1 MSAILV
7 KYGAAT
13 TIYFPLISFNS
24 VSFTSTAS
32 LTTADSK
39 ISKNGA
45 AFTTTSNAVASV
57 GSYGYSL
64 TLTTGDTTCLR
75 AMIVMHHT
83 AASPTFEDTMILLD
97 TYGNASAQHVFDL
110 SVANQS
116 VIASAGTVTIGAS
129 GLSSGAVAAGAFS
142 AGAFAAG
149 FLSAGGIAAGAISA
163 GGIAAAALSSG
174 AFAAGFL
181 STGGIATGA
190 FTTNVF
196 VAGFISAGGIAAS
209 AISSG
214 AFVSGAVTASG
225 NFPTNFKD
233 LTISATTG
241 LVSIS
246 TAATVIA
253 GTVNDKTGY
262 SLTQTFPTN
271 FSALG
276 ITAGGLVGIS
286 TAALV
291 IAGTVNDKTGYSL
304 TQTFPTNFSDLS
316 ITVATGLVSISTA
329 QLVNVG
335 TVAAGVVTSIWNKAM
350 VEPTAVPV
358 ITASVLSAYSWMFML
373 SKHTIV
379 QSSVLQTVY
388 KSDGSTL
395 VASATIGDDGTLFTR
410 GSFN

>member
-13 TIYFPLISFNS
+13 TIYFPLISYNS

-45 AFTTTSNAVASV
+45 SFATTSNAVASV
-57 GSYGYSL
+57 GSFGYSL

-83 AASPTFEDTMILLD
+83 AATPTFEDTMILLD

-110 SVANQS
+110 SVANQVVTASAGTVTLSANQS

-129 GLSSGAVAAGAFS
+129 GLSAGAVAAGAFS
-142 AGAFAAG
+142 AGAFASG
-149 FLSAGGIAAGAISA
+149 FLSAGGYATGAISA
-163 GGIAAAALSSG
+163 GAFAAAALSAG
-174 AFAAGFL
+174 AFAAAFL

-196 VAGFISAGGIAAS
+196 VAGFISAGGVAAG

-225 NFPTNFKD
+225 NFPNNFKD

-246 TAATVIA
+246 TASLVNV
-253 GTVNDKTGY
+253 GTNGDKTGY
-262 SLTQTFPTN
+262 SLTQAFPTN
-271 FSALG
+271 FSAL
-276 ITAGGLVGIS
+276 AIS
-286 TAALV
+286 AV
-291 IAGTVNDKTGYSL
+291 
-304 TQTFPTNFSDLS
+304 
-316 ITVATGLVSISTA
+316 TGLVSISTGA
-329 QLVNVG
+329 LVNVG
-335 TVAAGVVTSIWNKAM
+335 TVASGVVTSIWANAM
-350 VEPTAVPV
+350 VEPTTVPV
-358 ITASVLSAYSWMFML
+358 ITASALSAFSWMFML
-373 SKHTIV
+373 SKHTITQTSAL
-379 QSSVLQTVY
+379 QSVF

-395 VASATIGDDGTLFTR
+395 VASATLGDDSTTFTR